1 MNESWRWAGAR
12 SRGTSHLKTGTVCQD
27 YAGAMHVTSS
37 DGPTMIAV
45 VSDGAGSAVRADI
58 GSKIVCL
65 YFLRAC
71 KRFLARH
78 PFSSLTEEIVW
89 DWIDGIRE
97 AINFKAEAEGLRPR
111 DFAATLVAVIITP
124 AFSTVIHI
132 GDGAAVLKRS
142 GADFWEVPSWPYQGE
157 YASTTSFV
165 TDDPQP
171 RLTVVFVDD
180 VVDEF
185 ALFSDGIER
194 MVLDQAVKAAH
205 APFFNRMLAP
215 LKASDGVGNN
225 EALSA
230 ALQSY
235 LDGPSVCDRTDDDKT
250 LILGVRI

>member
-1 MNESWRWAGAR
+1 M
-12 SRGTSHLKTGTVCQD
+12 V
-27 YAGAMHVTSS
+27 
-37 DGPTMIAV
+37 AV

-71 KRFLARH
+71 KRFLAEQ

-89 DWIDGIRE
+89 DWIDEIRE
-97 AINFKAEAEGLRPR
+97 AINFKADSEDRRPR
-111 DFAATLVAVIITP
+111 DFAATLVAVVIAPTSSI
-124 AFSTVIHI
+124 VIHV

-142 GADFWEVPSWPYQGE
+142 GADLWEVPSWPYQGE

-180 VVDEF
+180 VIEEF

-194 MVLDQAVKAAH
+194 LVLDQAEKAAH

-215 LKASDGVGNN
+215 LKAAVGGGNN
-225 EALSA
+225 EDLST

-250 LILGVRI
+250 LIVGVRI